1 MDRAVVKIDRV
12 PICECGYVQSI
23 RLTGLL
29 LRERRKKWL
38 PRFMVVVLPSVNKKV
53 RVLHALCEVHSRAGN
68 NALICAARYSP
79 RGA

>member
-29 LRERRKKWL
+29 LREHGKKQL
-38 PRFMVVVLPSVNKKV
+38 PRFMVVVLSSVNKKG
-53 RVLHALCEVHSRAGN
+53 RVLHALCEYSRTGN
-68 NALICAARYSP
+68 NATLVMT
-79 RGA
+79 GA